1 MSIRM
6 STSPRL
12 QRIPR
17 TRTTLA
23 RMAVNAALAGAWA
36 ALLLALLPFFLNAD
50 VPLTPRNYSSLAGPM
65 VLFYA
70 PASGLL
76 WALLAGVVRLFAA
89 FRVRVPWLG
98 FRPFW
103 RFLVADLWVL
113 TLLYGVNLR
122 QARDYLPASMTE
134 ILLGATLLL
143 GVVTVVLTVDALWR
157 GLGRR
162 RPRPRAALA
171 AMLLLTAGL
180 FALRARVH
188 PLVPPPSASEFQPP
202 EPARGVLL
210 LGLEGAS
217 PNDFLPMVADGRL
230 PHLQDFLREGSS
242 APLSSPRP
250 AGAQAAWATVRTG
263 LVPAAHGLVSDRHL
277 LPPGGRPRFRLP
289 PAGILLDLPAALGL
303 VRLEVGESATR
314 ERSTVA
320 DILGRCGYRVIDLG
334 WPATGASAPR
344 SRAGEKLPDALVS
357 HVEAL
362 RSHLAV
368 ARNAE
373 DGGPLARVL
382 AQALAAD
389 LAVGRAALA
398 EVMKV
403 SGEGVTPAVLVR
415 FTGLD
420 RVGRAFLRYQRPHH
434 FGNVTDDELDRY
446 GAVLPDYYRFMDA
459 WLGILRQATGADSRL
474 MVISPYGIE
483 PVSLM
488 TRAGNALRGRW
499 YDAGT
504 DRGRSPGVLLAA
516 GPGFRVE
523 ARLESA
529 RAEDVLPTLLY
540 LLDLP
545 VGRDM
550 DGQPLPR
557 FASDRFA
564 DEHAVSAVPSWDTVT
579 VVPLAAVW

>member
-1 MSIRM
+1 
-6 STSPRL
+6 
-12 QRIPR
+12 
-17 TRTTLA
+17 
-23 RMAVNAALAGAWA
+23 MAVNAALAGAWA

-50 VPLTPRNYSSLAGPM
+50 VPLTPRNYWALAWPM
-65 VLFYA
+65 MLFYA

-76 WALLAGVVRLFAA
+76 WALLAGIVRLFAA

-103 RFLVADLWVL
+103 RFLVADLWIL
-113 TLLYGVNLR
+113 TLLYAVNLSHGR
-122 QARDYLPASMTE
+122 EYLPASMTT
-134 ILLGATLLL
+134 ILRGATILL
-143 GVVTVVLTVDALWR
+143 GVVTLVLTVDALWR

-162 RPRPRAALA
+162 RPRPLAALL

-188 PLVPPPSASEFQPP
+188 PQVPPPSASKFQPP
-202 EPARGVLL
+202 VPTSGVLF

-217 PNDFLPMVADGRL
+217 PGDFLPMVADGRL
-230 PHLQDFLREGSS
+230 PQLREILSAGSS

-250 AGAQAAWATVRTG
+250 AHARSAWATVRSG
-263 LVPAAHGLVSDRHL
+263 LVPAAHGQVSDRQL
-277 LPPGGRPRFRLP
+277 LPPSGRPVFHLP
-289 PAGILLDLPAALGL
+289 PAGLLLDIPASLGL
-303 VRLEVGESATR
+303 VRLAAGESSSRATAGA
-314 ERSTVA
+314 A
-320 DILGRCGYRVIDLG
+320 DILRRCGYRVIDVG
-334 WPATGASAPR
+334 WPGTGSPAPR
-344 SRAGEKLPDALVS
+344 SRAGEPLPAALVA

-362 RSHLAV
+362 RGHLAV
-368 ARNAE
+368 ARLAA

-389 LAVGRAALA
+389 LAAGRAALA
-398 EVMKV
+398 
-403 SGEGVTPAVLVR
+403 GVAATVEDGRAPALLVR

-420 RVGRAFLRYQRPHH
+420 RVGRAFLRYQRPHD

-459 WLGILRQATGADSRL
+459 WLGILRQAIGDGSRTL
-474 MVISPYGIE
+474 VISPYGIE
-483 PVSLM
+483 PVSLL

-499 YDAGT
+499 FDAGT
-504 DRGRSPGVLLAA
+504 DRGGAPGVLLAA
-516 GPGFRVE
+516 GPGFRE
-523 ARLESA
+523 DARLESA

-540 LLDLP
+540 VLDLP

-564 DEHAVSAVPSWDTVT
+564 DEHAVSAVPSWETVT
-579 VVPLAAVW
+579 VVPPSGLW

>member
-1 MSIRM
+1 MPIRM
-6 STSPRL
+6 STPPRS

-50 VPLTPRNYSSLAGPM
+50 VPLTLRNYGLLAWPL

-70 PASGLL
+70 PVSGLI

-122 QARDYLPASMTE
+122 QGRDYLPASMTT
-134 ILLGATLLL
+134 ILLGATILL
-143 GVVTVVLTVDALWR
+143 GVVTLMLTVDALWR

-162 RPRPRAALA
+162 RPRPRAALV

-202 EPARGVLL
+202 APTRGVLL

-217 PNDFLPMVADGRL
+217 PGDFLAMVADGRL
-230 PHLQDFLREGSS
+230 PNLQEFLREGGS

-250 AGAQAAWATVRTG
+250 ARARAAWATVRTG

-277 LPPGGRPRFRLP
+277 LPPGGRPLFRLP
-289 PAGILLDLPAALGL
+289 PAGVLLDLPAALGL
-303 VRLEVGESATR
+303 VRLEVGENTTRATP
-314 ERSTVA
+314 TIA
-320 DILGRCGYRVIDLG
+320 GILERCGYSVIDLG
-334 WPATGASAPR
+334 WPGSAAEKPR
-344 SRAGEKLPDALVS
+344 SRAGEPLPDALVP
-357 HVEAL
+357 HVDAL
-362 RSHLAV
+362 RRHLAV
-368 ARNAE
+368 ARNAD
-373 DGGPLARVL
+373 DGGPLAQVL

-389 LAVGRAALA
+389 LSVGRAALA
-398 EVMKV
+398 AAATVAE
-403 SGEGVTPAVLVR
+403 EGAAPALLVR

-420 RVGRAFLRYQRPHH
+420 RVGRAFLRYQRPNR

-459 WLGILRQATGADSRL
+459 WLGILRLAAGEGSRL
-474 MVISPYGIE
+474 LVISPYGIE

-499 YDAGT
+499 FDAGT
-504 DRGRSPGVLLAA
+504 DRGRAPGVLLAA
-516 GPGFRVE
+516 GPGFRQD

-557 FASDRFA
+557 FASEQFA
-564 DEHAVSAVPSWDTVT
+564 DEHAVSAVPSWETVT
-579 VVPLAAVW
+579 VIPPVLVW